1 MRLSTP
7 TIFSPLSVIALSL
20 YQNNIIRL
28 LNPISFCSFFKS
40 IVRFSSISDFIFF
53 TTIQQNPNSTSFAIQ
68 DSNDRTIRVEL
79 R

>member
-40 IVRFSSISDFIFF
+40 IVRLSSISDFVFL
-53 TTIQQNPNSTSFAIQ
+53 
-68 DSNDRTIRVEL
+68 L
-79 R
+79 RFNKTLTQPASQFKIPMTVRLGWS